1 MDPQPLNAALATELF
16 VIVLLVLVN
25 GIFAGAEIAV
35 VALRK
40 TRIDELAERGS
51 GGARAVLALRKDP
64 ERFLATVQVGITV
77 VSAAAA
83 AVGGA
88 SIAEW
93 LAAHLARIDWLREH
107 ATGAAL
113 ALVVA
118 SISYLSIVV
127 GELVPKSLALRGAE
141 RYALLIGQPLLGLSF
156 VARPI
161 VWLLS
166 ASANLVLK
174 PFGDQ
179 TTFTE
184 TRHSAGELREL
195 VEEASEAGTIPP
207 EAGEIAAR
215 AFDLAEL
222 TALDVMV
229 PRQNVA
235 MLSRQTSR
243 EELRRFLLENRFS
256 RLPVYDG
263 SIDNVIGYIT
273 VKDVLALA
281 WEKDLVVFADLVREP
296 FFVLEAKPVV
306 EILNEMRAQR
316 VPFAIVID
324 EHGGMAGI
332 VTMEDV
338 VEELVGNIFNEHTRG
353 APESIARQRDGSV
366 LVSGTTPI
374 RELNRALALELPNA
388 GEWTTIAGLCLTL
401 AGRVPVAGETFTLE
415 NGVSLEVVDASP
427 RKVVS
432 VRVRPPV
439 TPSDG

>member
-1 MDPQPLNAALATELF
+1 MDPQPLSAALATELL

-40 TRIDELAERGS
+40 SRIDELAERGS
-51 GGARAVLALRKDP
+51 GGARAVLRLRKDP

-93 LAAHLARIDWLREH
+93 LALHLTRVDWLREH
-107 ATGAAL
+107 AEGAAL

-118 SISYLSIVV
+118 AISYLSIVV

-141 RYALLIGQPLLGLSF
+141 RYALLIAKPLLGLSF

-161 VWLLS
+161 VWMLS
-166 ASANLVLK
+166 TSANLLLR
-174 PFGDQ
+174 PFGDK

-184 TRHSAGELREL
+184 TRHSADELREL

-207 EAGEIAAR
+207 EAGEIASR
-215 AFDLAEL
+215 ALDLADL

-235 MLSRQTSR
+235 MLSRQASR
-243 EELRRFLLENRFS
+243 EELRTFLLEHRFS

-263 SIDNVIGYIT
+263 TIDNVIGYVT

-281 WEKDLVVFADLVREP
+281 WEKDLVVFQDLLRAP
-296 FFVLEAKPVV
+296 YFVLESKPVV
-306 EILNEMRAQR
+306 EILNEMRSQH
-316 VPFAIVID
+316 VPFAIVVD
-324 EHGGMAGI
+324 EHGGMSGL

-338 VEELVGNIFNEHTRG
+338 VEELVGKIFDEHARS
-353 APESIARQRDGSV
+353 APEAIQWQHDGSA

-374 RELNRALALELPNA
+374 RELNRALDLELPTE

-401 AGRVPVAGETFTLE
+401 AGRVPVAGEMFTLDS
-415 NGVSLEVVDASP
+415 GVTLEVADASP
-427 RKVVS
+427 RKVRS
-432 VRVRPPV
+432 VRVRSHA
-439 TPSDG
+439 PSDDR

>member
-1 MDPQPLNAALATELF
+1 MEPYPVNAALATELF

-88 SIAEW
+88 SIADW
-93 LAAHLARIDWLREH
+93 LARYLERFVWLREH
-107 ATGAAL
+107 AEGAAL
-113 ALVVA
+113 SLVVA
-118 SISYLSIVV
+118 AISYLSIVV

-141 RYALLIGQPLLGLSF
+141 RYALLIGKPLLGLSF

-166 ASANLVLK
+166 MSANLLLR
-174 PFGDQ
+174 PFGDK

-184 TRHSAGELREL
+184 TRHSADELREL
-195 VEEASEAGTIPP
+195 VEEASQAGTIPP
-207 EAGEIAAR
+207 EAGEIASR
-215 AFDLAEL
+215 AFDLADL

-229 PRQNVA
+229 PRQSVA
-235 MLSRQTSR
+235 MVSRQVAR
-243 EELRRFLLENRFS
+243 EELRRLLLENRFS

-263 SIDNVIGYIT
+263 TIDNVIGYIT

-281 WEKDLVVFADLVREP
+281 WERDLVVVEDLVREP
-296 FFVLEAKPVV
+296 YFVLEAKPVV
-306 EILNEMRAQR
+306 ELLNEMRAQH
-316 VPFAIVID
+316 VPFAIVVD

-332 VTMEDV
+332 VTMEDL
-338 VEELVGNIFNEHTRG
+338 VEELVGEIFSEH
-353 APESIARQRDGSV
+353 ARSTPDAIQKQRDGSA

-374 RELNRALALELPNA
+374 RELNRALDLELPTA
-388 GEWTTIAGLCLTL
+388 GEWTTIAGLCLSV
-401 AGRVPVAGETFTLE
+401 AGRVPVAGDAFTLE
-415 NGVSLEVVDASP
+415 NGVVLEVVDASA
-427 RKVVS
+427 RRVRT
-432 VRVRPPV
+432 VRVRRPADP
-439 TPSDG
+439 